1 MITTVAKGACPL
13 AN

>member
-1 MITTVAKGACPL
+1 MITTAAKGACPL